1 MVFKAAIVRRTPEG
15 NILLD
20 LYRHISG
27 IRAEPVESEH
37 RVILQNI
44 IENSTQP
51 LFFKSPAGEMKLISQ
66 DDIRKERIISYAELN
81 TK

>member
-1 MVFKAAIVRRTPEG
+1 MIFKVAIVRRTPQG

-44 IENSTQP
+44 VENSTQP
-51 LFFKSPAGEMKLISQ
+51 LFFKSPAGEMKLVSQ
-66 DDIRKERIISYAELN
+66 DEIRKERIIFYAEYEM
-81 TK
+81 K